1 MLFASRL
8 VNQQVKSLAEY
19 LLDRFLGPYLERK
32 IDLKAEGTQLGMNT
46 LVLNDIALRC
56 EVSHTSN
63 NSHFWQLLN
72 EKVMADSPLKF
83 LKFRIG
89 QIKINIEY
97 TNVHVSVQLSDLQVS
112 FLLIIFPQIDLLT
125 CDLKPDGRRKSQ

>member
-63 NSHFWQLLN
+63 NSHF
-72 EKVMADSPLKF
+72 
-83 LKFRIG
+83 
-89 QIKINIEY
+89 
-97 TNVHVSVQLSDLQVS
+97 
-112 FLLIIFPQIDLLT
+112 
-125 CDLKPDGRRKSQ
+125 